1 MKFYQYA
8 FYFLILLSIV
18 LILLL
23 FNKSD
28 TYRITKEI
36 IKFDTIL
43 IYKPQP
49 IILEKIVPK
58 IIYKRDTIIT
68 TKPFVA
74 RVDTVIKYDS
84 IKIEYHF
91 PENNID
97 LSINRNF
104 DTIRVE
110 KYLYNHIKSNDNE
123 WYINYIGF
131 LIGFASGYII
141 FK

>member
-8 FYFLILLSIV
+8 FYFLILLSIL
-18 LILLL
+18 LIFLL
-23 FNKSD
+23 FNKNNID
-28 TYRITKEI
+28 RKVQEI

-49 IILEKIVPK
+49 IILEKIIPK
-58 IIYKRDTIIT
+58 IKYIRDTIIT

-84 IKIEYHF
+84 IKIDYHF

-97 LSINRNF
+97 LSIYRNY

-110 KYLYNHIKSNDNE
+110 KYLYNQIKSNENE

-131 LIGFASGYII
+131 IVGFASGYII

>member
-8 FYFLILLSIV
+8 FYFLILLSIL
-18 LILLL
+18 LIFLL
-23 FNKSD
+23 FNKNNID
-28 TYRITKEI
+28 RKVQEI

-49 IILEKIVPK
+49 IILEKIIPK
-58 IIYKRDTIIT
+58 IKYIRDTIIT

-84 IKIEYHF
+84 IKIDYHF

-97 LSINRNF
+97 LSIYRNY

-110 KYLYNHIKSNDNE
+110 KYLYNQIKSNENE

-131 LIGFASGYII
+131 LVGFASGYII